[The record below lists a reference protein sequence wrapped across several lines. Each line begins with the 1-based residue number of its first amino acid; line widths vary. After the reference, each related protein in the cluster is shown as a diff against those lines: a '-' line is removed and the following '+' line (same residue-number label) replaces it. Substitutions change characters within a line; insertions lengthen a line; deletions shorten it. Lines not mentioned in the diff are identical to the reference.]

1 MIAKQI
7 IRSVL
12 LIIVLGS
19 LAVWGNRE
27 YQESRASAA
36 NAAKPV
42 PAENPPVVAGT
53 QVVMT
58 YFISGSRCEN
68 CKTIESL
75 ARETAEK
82 DFAAEFATGRV
93 VLGYEDRFLRRK
105 RLVMASGDAFLV
117 DLAETTNLLAG
128 DAFELDDGRLVEIAA
143 AEEPVLVIKGD
154 LVRLAWHI
162 GNRHTPCQIEADRLV
177 IRADHVLADMLR
189 GLGATVTETQGPFT
203 PEGGAYGLGRT
214 MGHAH

>member
-1 MIAKQI
+1 MLPVSQTLH
-7 IRSVL
+7 RSGQWPRL
-12 LIIVLGS
+12 
-19 LAVWGNRE
+19 
-27 YQESRASAA
+27 
-36 NAAKPV
+36 
-42 PAENPPVVAGT
+42 
-53 QVVMT
+53 
-58 YFISGSRCEN
+58 
-68 CKTIESL
+68 
-75 ARETAEK
+75 
-82 DFAAEFATGRV
+82 ATGRV
-93 VLGYEDRFLRRK
+93 VLGYDERFLRRK

-203 PEGGAYGLGRT
+203 PEGGAYGMGRT

>member
-1 MIAKQI
+1 M
-7 IRSVL
+7 
-12 LIIVLGS
+12 
-19 LAVWGNRE
+19 LAVAQILHR
-27 YQESRASAA
+27 
-36 NAAKPV
+36 
-42 PAENPPVVAGT
+42 
-53 QVVMT
+53 
-58 YFISGSRCEN
+58 SGQWPR
-68 CKTIESL
+68 L
-75 ARETAEK
+75 
-82 DFAAEFATGRV
+82 ATGRV

-143 AEEPVLVIKGD
+143 AEEPVLVIRGD

-162 GNRHTPCQIEADRLV
+162 GNRHTPCQIEPDRLV

-203 PEGGAYGLGRT
+203 PEGGAYGMGRT